1 MDRGGWCDVDCITM
15 HHEAKTIE
23 EFAASVSHE
32 ARATAP
38 RVRVTVPVTEQ
49 VRETFQR
56 LAEAGGM
63 STGRAMGDW
72 LADTLDA
79 AQFMA
84 EKMEQARAAPRIVA
98 HEVHAYA
105 LGLVD
110 ETSELLERVREK
122 GRTARAQGQR
132 DSSGR
137 ATGQGASDPFP
148 PRSVIRGGKSPKK
161 GAQDRGNRGAK
172 S

>member
-1 MDRGGWCDVDCITM
+1 MQTP
-15 HHEAKTIE
+15 KTIE
-23 EFAASVSHE
+23 EFAEAVNHE
-32 ARATAP
+32 ARAVLP

-56 LAEAGGM
+56 MAKAGGM
-63 STGRAMGDW
+63 STGRAMGEW
-72 LADTLDA
+72 LADTVDA

-98 HEVHAYA
+98 HEMHAYA
-105 LGLVD
+105 LGLTD

-132 DSSGR
+132 VSSGR
-137 ATGQGASDPFP
+137 ATGQGASDTFT
-148 PRSVIRGGKSPKK
+148 PRSVIRGGKSLKK
-161 GAQDRGNRGAK
+161 GAHGKVNRGEK
-172 S
+172 P